1 MRKNIIIKALV
12 LGSIGCAFTITGMAA
27 NGHGQGYADSTTE
40 VNGAKHEAVR
50 SNWMDRT
57 DITVG
62 AQSKMGAQVSVETL
76 QPLTHYDE
84 NSKSVFFVQGGIG
97 KG

>member
-1 MRKNIIIKALV
+1 
-12 LGSIGCAFTITGMAA
+12 MAA

-62 AQSKMGAQVSVETL
+62 AQSKMGAS
-76 QPLTHYDE
+76 
-84 NSKSVFFVQGGIG
+84 FC
-97 KG
+97 